1 MKKHFLEEYAVQ
13 QQHLIQ
19 QQRLSVQKQAYTLRH
34 AARLDRFFFK
44 ENSRNQDS
52 EGFQLSTKTKIG
64 AKVRSKYGLPSIYVI
79 IIPYTT

>member
-34 AARLDRFFFK
+34 AARLDRFFLK
-44 ENSRNQDS
+44 
-52 EGFQLSTKTKIG
+52 KIVEIRIQK
-64 AKVRSKYGLPSIYVI
+64 ASNYQQRQK
-79 IIPYTT
+79 